1 MIDIITPGGEGF
13 LHPQAERLVGRS
25 YDELTHTE
33 AKIHDHFSHYGELYW
48 GKYDISTGLVTTDL
62 GQPGSEITIR
72 VQPGTPPR
80 HAAHELAAVADYMVN
95 AYYEETSS
103 RA

>member
-1 MIDIITPGGEGF
+1 MIDIITPGGKGF

-33 AKIHDHFSHYGELYW
+33 AKIHDHLSLQGELYW
-48 GKYDISTGLVTTDL
+48 GKYDSSTGLVTTDL
-62 GQPGSEITIR
+62 GQPDSEITIR
-72 VQPGTPPR
+72 VQPGTPAR
-80 HAAHELAAVADYMVN
+80 HAAHELASAADYMVN
-95 AYYEETSS
+95 EYEETSS

>member
-1 MIDIITPGGEGF
+1 MIDIITPGGKGF

-33 AKIHDHFSHYGELYW
+33 AKIHDHLSLLGELYW
-48 GKYDISTGLVTTDL
+48 GKYDSSTGLATTDL
-62 GQPGSEITIR
+62 GQPDSEITIR
-72 VQPGTPPR
+72 VQPGTPAR

-95 AYYEETSS
+95 AYYEESS

>member
-1 MIDIITPGGEGF
+1 MIDIITPGRKF
-13 LHPQAERLVGRS
+13 PLHPQAERLVGRS

-48 GKYDISTGLVTTDL
+48 GKYDSSTGLVTTDL
-62 GQPGSEITIR
+62 GQPDSEITIR
-72 VQPGTPPR
+72 VQPGTPAR
-80 HAAHELAAVADYMVN
+80 HAAHELASAADYMVN
-95 AYYEETSS
+95 EYEETSS

>member
-1 MIDIITPGGEGF
+1 MIDIITPGRTGP

-33 AKIHDHFSHYGELYW
+33 AKIHDHLSLLGELYW
-48 GKYDISTGLVTTDL
+48 GKYDSSTGLVTTDL
-62 GQPGSEITIR
+62 GQPDSEITIR
-72 VQPGTPPR
+72 VQPGTPAR
-80 HAAHELAAVADYMVN
+80 HAAHELASAADYMVN
-95 AYYEETSS
+95 EYEETSS